1 MNATLHFSPSRCRMR
16 QAVMERDD
24 RQMQRTFNRH
34 NEKCNGGFCC
44 LSVLEDCLV
53 QCLAE
58 CIVSRHFDEI
68 GVIET
73 GAEGMR

>member
-1 MNATLHFSPSRCRMR
+1 MVHSTSPLRDAECGKQSWS
-16 QAVMERDD
+16 VMTDK
-24 RQMQRTFNRH
+24 MQRTFNRH
-34 NEKCNGGFCC
+34 NEICNGGFCC

-58 CIVSRHFDEI
+58 CIVSRQFDEI